1 MIIKKNVVIVGGGF
15 GGLESARILARY
27 SNLFNITLI
36 SKQEN
41 FLYYPALYQLAE
53 KASTYF
59 SVLKIKDMLP
69 RSINLIIDEVI
80 GFDRIKKVVTFS
92 NRSDLSYDI
101 LIVALGSVTEDFG
114 TPGVREFMYQFRTKE
129 DLDRLRGIIL
139 QYLDSNQNE
148 PIIVVGGGPTG
159 IELAAQISTLFK
171 GESSYDNIHPRVMVI
186 EALSSVVAQLPE
198 RAQHFIKKHLLKLK
212 VALYTNTKVTS
223 YDGHILKTNN
233 GEFISKTVVWAA
245 GLAANPLLRDLNTET
260 DKKGR
265 VIVNEYLEIPTDNNV
280 FVIGDSASTLRAGLA
295 QTAIYD
301 GAFVARS
308 IIARTIRHKREVY
321 SAPKHVGYAIP
332 VGKGFGVAS
341 FGSFIFRGFLGS
353 LFRNIVDF
361 EYIIKRADLRS
372 AIQIFFHK
380 TRE

>member
-101 LIVALGSVTEDFG
+101 LIVALGSVTEDF
-114 TPGVREFMYQFRTKE
+114 
-129 DLDRLRGIIL
+129 DRLRGIIL